1 MFTFTSLGTPAD
13 LCCDGTWGTE
23 PTWDEAGEPDPWFD
37 VWLPLILLSN
47 QQVPSCHLPA
57 SPATRH
63 SVSTM
68 NAKTSSG
75 GEEEASGMRNETL
88 GEAKRRQVIY
98 VAYVIAALDLT
109 FLFMQMGIMPYLA
122 KSLGL
127 DSVGF
132 GYLQTIFGVL
142 QLVGGYIFGRFADQF
157 GARAALILSC
167 ASGSIFFLL
176 MSLSTSIPLLFLS
189 RLPAVFMHG
198 MPGAQKVITDM
209 TAPSQR
215 AGALG
220 RLGLCFG
227 VGIIAGSAMGGV
239 LSTKFGIYVPTY
251 VGLVGSLIN
260 TLIAMVWIPSQTK
273 PKSDHHMTEHST
285 SRSGSLF
292 SITEI
297 LRLMKFPG
305 VMEVFIVKV
314 FAGLPIGLFMIMFSI
329 ISMDF
334 FGLEAVESGYLMS
347 YFGVLQM
354 VVQGLVVGKLA
365 SHCTEMTLLRLSVF
379 VFAGVGLGMALMRT
393 VWHYCIIA
401 VPLVFAFSMLA
412 TITDSIL
419 TKAVPSSDTGAMLGI
434 CASVQPLTRTVGPTI
449 GGVLYKQ
456 FGVSSFGYLQLVV
469 NLGLFVY
476 LLKSKI
482 PLGDVKSQ

>member
-1 MFTFTSLGTPAD
+1 M
-13 LCCDGTWGTE
+13 
-23 PTWDEAGEPDPWFD
+23 
-37 VWLPLILLSN
+37 
-47 QQVPSCHLPA
+47 
-57 SPATRH
+57 
-63 SVSTM
+63 STM
-68 NAKTSSG
+68 NAKAISE
-75 GEEEASGMRNETL
+75 GEEEVSGMRNETL
-88 GEAKRRQVIY
+88 GDSVHSGEVKRRQVIL
-98 VAYVIAALDLT
+98 VAYLIAAIDLT

-132 GYLQTIFGVL
+132 GYLQTTFGVL

-167 ASGSIFFLL
+167 ASGSVFFLL
-176 MSLSTSIPLLFLS
+176 MSMSTSIPLLFLS
-189 RLPAVFMHG
+189 RLPGVFMHG
-198 MPGAQKVITDM
+198 IPGAQKVITDM
-209 TAPSQR
+209 TTPSQR
-215 AGALG
+215 ADALG
-220 RLGLCFG
+220 KLGLCFG
-227 VGIIAGSAMGGV
+227 IGIIAGSALGGV
-239 LSTKFGIYVPTY
+239 LSTEFGIFVPTY
-251 VGLVGSLIN
+251 VALVGSLIN
-260 TLIAMVWIPSQTK
+260 TLIAVVWIPLQTK
-273 PKSDHHMTEHST
+273 PKLNQHMTENSN
-285 SRSGSLF
+285 LF
-292 SITEI
+292 SIREM

-365 SHCTEMTLLRLSVF
+365 NHCTEMTLLRLSVF
-379 VFAGVGLGMALMRT
+379 VFAGVGLGMALMKT

-469 NLGLFVY
+469 NIGLFVY
-476 LLKSKI
+476 LSKSKI
-482 PLGDVKSQ
+482 PLREVKSQ

>member
-1 MFTFTSLGTPAD
+1 
-13 LCCDGTWGTE
+13 
-23 PTWDEAGEPDPWFD
+23 
-37 VWLPLILLSN
+37 
-47 QQVPSCHLPA
+47 
-57 SPATRH
+57 
-63 SVSTM
+63 VSTM
-68 NAKTSSG
+68 NAKTSSA
-75 GEEEASGMRNETL
+75 GEEEALGMSNETL
-88 GEAKRRQVIY
+88 GEAKRRQVIR

-109 FLFMQMGIMPYLA
+109 FLFMQMGLMPYLA

-167 ASGSIFFLL
+167 ASGSCFFLL
-176 MSLSTSIPLLFLS
+176 LSLSTNIPLLFLS
-189 RLPAVFMHG
+189 RLPGVFMHG
-198 MPGAQKVITDM
+198 IPGAQKVITDV
-209 TAPSQR
+209 TTPSQR

-220 RLGLCFG
+220 KLGFCFG
-227 VGIIAGSAMGGV
+227 VGIISGSAVGGI
-239 LSTKFGIYVPTY
+239 LSTKFGVYVPTY
-251 VGLVGSLIN
+251 VGLMGSLIN
-260 TLIAMVWIPSQTK
+260 TLIAVVWIPSQTK
-273 PKSDHHMTEHST
+273 PKSDHHMTELSD
-285 SRSGSLF
+285 LF
-292 SITEI
+292 SIREI

-314 FAGLPIGLFMIMFSI
+314 FAGFPIGLFMIMFSI

-365 SHCTEMTLLRLSVF
+365 SRCSEMTLLRLSVF

-456 FGVSSFGYLQLVV
+456 FGVSSFGYLQLMV

-482 PLGDVKSQ
+482 PLEEMKSQ

>member
-1 MFTFTSLGTPAD
+1 MS
-13 LCCDGTWGTE
+13 
-23 PTWDEAGEPDPWFD
+23 
-37 VWLPLILLSN
+37 
-47 QQVPSCHLPA
+47 
-57 SPATRH
+57 
-63 SVSTM
+63 
-68 NAKTSSG
+68 AKTSSG

-88 GEAKRRQVIY
+88 GEAKRRQVIR

-109 FLFMQMGIMPYLA
+109 LLFMQMGVMPYLA

-198 MPGAQKVITDM
+198 IPGAQKVITDV

-220 RLGLCFG
+220 KLGLCFG

-239 LSTKFGIYVPTY
+239 LSTKFGIYVPAY
-251 VGLVGSLIN
+251 IGLVGSLIN
-260 TLIAMVWIPSQTK
+260 TVIVMVWIPSQTK
-273 PKSDHHMTEHST
+273 PKSDHHMTEHS
-285 SRSGSLF
+285 RSQAGSLF
-292 SITEI
+292 SIREI

-393 VWHYCIIA
+393 VWHYCIVA

-456 FGVSSFGYLQLVV
+456 FGVSSFGYLQLMV

-482 PLGDVKSQ
+482 PLGEMKSQ

>member
-1 MFTFTSLGTPAD
+1 
-13 LCCDGTWGTE
+13 
-23 PTWDEAGEPDPWFD
+23 
-37 VWLPLILLSN
+37 
-47 QQVPSCHLPA
+47 
-57 SPATRH
+57 
-63 SVSTM
+63 VSTM
-68 NAKTSSG
+68 NAKTRSE
-75 GEEEASGMRNETL
+75 GEEEASGMRKETLRESGHL
-88 GEAKRRQVIY
+88 GEAKRGQVIR

-109 FLFMQMGIMPYLA
+109 LVFMQLGVMPYLA
-122 KSLGL
+122 KNLGL

-132 GYLQTIFGVL
+132 GYLQTVFGVL

-167 ASGSIFFLL
+167 ASASVFFLL
-176 MSLSTSIPLLFLS
+176 VSFSTNIPLLFLS
-189 RLPAVFMHG
+189 RLPTVFMHG
-198 MPGAQKVITDM
+198 LPGAQKVLTDV
-209 TAPSQR
+209 TTPSQR
-215 AGALG
+215 ADALG
-220 RLGLCFG
+220 KLGLCFG
-227 VGIIAGSAMGGV
+227 VGIIAGSALGGV
-239 LSTKFGIYVPTY
+239 LSTKFGVYVPAY

-273 PKSDHHMTEHST
+273 PKSDQHVTEPSN
-285 SRSGSLF
+285 LF
-292 SITEI
+292 SVREI

-305 VMEVFIVKV
+305 VMEIFIVKV
-314 FAGLPIGLFMIMFSI
+314 FSGLPIGLFMIMFSI

-365 SHCTEMTLLRLSVF
+365 NHYTEMTLLRLGVF
-379 VFAGVGLGMALMRT
+379 VFAGVGLGMALMRS

-401 VPLVFAFSMLA
+401 VPLVFAFSTLA

-456 FGVSSFGYLQLVV
+456 FGVSSFGYLQLIV
-469 NLGLFVY
+469 NFGLFVY

-482 PLGDVKSQ
+482 PLEEMKSK

>member
-1 MFTFTSLGTPAD
+1 MLAQHLSHSRPAASL
-13 LCCDGTWGTE
+13 
-23 PTWDEAGEPDPWFD
+23 
-37 VWLPLILLSN
+37 
-47 QQVPSCHLPA
+47 
-57 SPATRH
+57 

-68 NAKTSSG
+68 NAKTSSA
-75 GEEEASGMRNETL
+75 GEEEASGMRNDTL
-88 GEAKRRQVIY
+88 GEAKRQRVIR
-98 VAYVIAALDLT
+98 VAYVVAALDLT
-109 FLFMQMGIMPYLA
+109 FLFMQIGVMPYLA

-132 GYLQTIFGVL
+132 GYLQTTFGVL

-176 MSLSTSIPLLFLS
+176 MSLSTNIPLLFLS
-189 RLPAVFMHG
+189 RVPGVFMHG
-198 MPGAQKVITDM
+198 IPGAQKVITDM
-209 TAPSQR
+209 TTPSQR

-220 RLGLCFG
+220 KLGFCFG
-227 VGIIAGSAMGGV
+227 VGIISGSAVGGV
-239 LSTKFGIYVPTY
+239 LSTKFGVYVPAY

-260 TLIAMVWIPSQTK
+260 TLIAVIWIPSQST

-285 SRSGSLF
+285 SQSGSLF
-292 SITEI
+292 SIREI

-365 SHCTEMTLLRLSVF
+365 SRCSEMTLLRLSVF

-393 VWHYCIIA
+393 VWHYCILA
-401 VPLVFAFSMLA
+401 APLVFAFSMLA

-434 CASVQPLTRTVGPTI
+434 CASVQPFTRTVGPTI

-456 FGVSSFGYLQLVV
+456 FGVSSFGYLQLMV

-482 PLGDVKSQ
+482 PLEEMKSQ

>member
-1 MFTFTSLGTPAD
+1 M
-13 LCCDGTWGTE
+13 
-23 PTWDEAGEPDPWFD
+23 
-37 VWLPLILLSN
+37 
-47 QQVPSCHLPA
+47 
-57 SPATRH
+57 
-63 SVSTM
+63 STM
-68 NAKTSSG
+68 NAKAISE

-88 GEAKRRQVIY
+88 GKSSHSGEVKRGQVILA
-98 VAYVIAALDLT
+98 AYLIAALDLT

-132 GYLQTIFGVL
+132 GYLQTTFGVL

-167 ASGSIFFLL
+167 ASESVFFLL
-176 MSLSTSIPLLFLS
+176 MSISTTIPLLFLS
-189 RLPAVFMHG
+189 RLPGVFMHG
-198 MPGAQKVITDM
+198 IPGAQKVITDM
-209 TAPSQR
+209 TSPSQR
-215 AGALG
+215 ADALG
-220 RLGLCFG
+220 KLGLCFG
-227 VGIIAGSAMGGV
+227 IGIIAGSALGGV
-239 LSTKFGIYVPTY
+239 LSTKFGIFVPIYVA
-251 VGLVGSLIN
+251 LVGSLIN
-260 TLIAMVWIPSQTK
+260 TLIAVVWIPLQTK
-273 PKSDHHMTEHST
+273 PKLNQHMTEHST
-285 SRSGSLF
+285 SQSGSLF
-292 SITEI
+292 SIREI

-365 SHCTEMTLLRLSVF
+365 NHCTEMTLLRLSVF

-449 GGVLYKQ
+449 GGVLYKH

-469 NLGLFVY
+469 NIGLFVY

-482 PLGDVKSQ
+482 PLREVKS

>member
-1 MFTFTSLGTPAD
+1 
-13 LCCDGTWGTE
+13 
-23 PTWDEAGEPDPWFD
+23 
-37 VWLPLILLSN
+37 
-47 QQVPSCHLPA
+47 
-57 SPATRH
+57 
-63 SVSTM
+63 M
-68 NAKTSSG
+68 NAKTSSE
-75 GEEEASGMRNETL
+75 GEEEASGTRNETL
-88 GEAKRRQVIY
+88 GKNGYLGEAKRGQVIR

-109 FLFMQMGIMPYLA
+109 FLFMQMGVMPYLA

-167 ASGSIFFLL
+167 ASGSVFFLL

-189 RLPAVFMHG
+189 RLPGVFMHG
-198 MPGAQKVITDM
+198 IPGAQKVITDM
-209 TAPSQR
+209 TTPSQR

-220 RLGLCFG
+220 KLGLCFG
-227 VGIIAGSAMGGV
+227 VGIIAGSALGGV
-239 LSTKFGIYVPTY
+239 LSTKLGIYSPAY

-273 PKSDHHMTEHST
+273 PKSDHHVPENS
-285 SRSGSLF
+285 
-292 SITEI
+292 
-297 LRLMKFPG
+297 
-305 VMEVFIVKV
+305 
-314 FAGLPIGLFMIMFSI
+314 LFMIMFSI

-365 SHCTEMTLLRLSVF
+365 SHCTEMTLLRLSVL

-456 FGVSSFGYLQLVV
+456 FGVSSFGYLQLMV

-476 LLKSKI
+476 LLRSKI
-482 PLGDVKSQ
+482 PLGEMKSQ

>member
-1 MFTFTSLGTPAD
+1 MLAQR
-13 LCCDGTWGTE
+13 
-23 PTWDEAGEPDPWFD
+23 
-37 VWLPLILLSN
+37 LSH
-47 QQVPSCHLPA
+47 SR
-57 SPATRH
+57 PATSR
-63 SVSTM
+63 SVSIM
-68 NAKTSSG
+68 NAKTSSA
-75 GEEEASGMRNETL
+75 GEEEASGMSNETL
-88 GEAKRRQVIY
+88 GESGCWGEAKRRQVIR

-109 FLFMQMGIMPYLA
+109 FLFMQIAVMPYLA

-157 GARAALILSC
+157 GVRAALILSC

-176 MSLSTSIPLLFLS
+176 MSLSTNIPLLFLS
-189 RLPAVFMHG
+189 RLPGVFMHG
-198 MPGAQKVITDM
+198 IPGAQKVITDM
-209 TAPSQR
+209 TTPSQR
-215 AGALG
+215 AGTLG
-220 RLGLCFG
+220 KLGFCFG
-227 VGIIAGSAMGGV
+227 VGIIAGSVMGGV
-239 LSTKFGIYVPTY
+239 LSTKFGVYVPTY
-251 VGLVGSLIN
+251 VGLAGSLIN

-273 PKSDHHMTEHST
+273 PKSDHHVTEHST
-285 SRSGSLF
+285 SQSGSLF
-292 SITEI
+292 SIREI

-354 VVQGLVVGKLA
+354 VVQGLVIEKLA
-365 SHCTEMTLLRLSVF
+365 SHCSEMTLLRLSVF

-401 VPLVFAFSMLA
+401 VPMVFAFNMLA
-412 TITDSIL
+412 TITDSML
-419 TKAVPSSDTGAMLGI
+419 TKAVPSSSTGAMLGI

-456 FGVSSFGYLQLVV
+456 FGVSSFGYLQLMI

-482 PLGDVKSQ
+482 PLEEMKSQ

>member
-1 MFTFTSLGTPAD
+1 M
-13 LCCDGTWGTE
+13 
-23 PTWDEAGEPDPWFD
+23 
-37 VWLPLILLSN
+37 
-47 QQVPSCHLPA
+47 
-57 SPATRH
+57 
-63 SVSTM
+63 STM
-68 NAKTSSG
+68 NVKAISG
-75 GEEEASGMRNETL
+75 GEEEASGMRNKILEENGHS
-88 GEAKRRQVIY
+88 GEIKRGQVIL
-98 VAYVIAALDLT
+98 VAYLIAALDLT
-109 FLFMQMGIMPYLA
+109 FLFMQMGIVPYLA

-132 GYLQTIFGVL
+132 GYLQTTFGVL

-167 ASGSIFFLL
+167 TSASVFFLL
-176 MSLSTSIPLLFLS
+176 MSISTSIPVLFLS
-189 RLPAVFMHG
+189 RLPGVFMHG
-198 MPGAQKVITDM
+198 IPGAQKVITDM
-209 TAPSQR
+209 TTPSQR
-215 AGALG
+215 ADALG
-220 RLGLCFG
+220 KLGLCFG
-227 VGIIAGSAMGGV
+227 IGIIAGSALGGV
-239 LSTKFGIYVPTY
+239 LSTKFGIFVPTY

-260 TLIAMVWIPSQTK
+260 TLIAMVWIPLQTK
-273 PKSDHHMTEHST
+273 PKSNQHVTEHST
-285 SRSGSLF
+285 SQSGSLF
-292 SITEI
+292 SIKEI

-314 FAGLPIGLFMIMFSI
+314 LAGLPIGLFMIMFSI

-334 FGLEAVESGYLMS
+334 FRLEAVESGYLMS

-365 SHCTEMTLLRLSVF
+365 NHCSEMTLLRLSVF

-469 NLGLFVY
+469 NIGLFVY

-482 PLGDVKSQ
+482 PLSEMKS

>member
-1 MFTFTSLGTPAD
+1 
-13 LCCDGTWGTE
+13 
-23 PTWDEAGEPDPWFD
+23 
-37 VWLPLILLSN
+37 
-47 QQVPSCHLPA
+47 
-57 SPATRH
+57 
-63 SVSTM
+63 VSTM
-68 NAKTSSG
+68 NAKTSSR
-75 GEEEASGMRNETL
+75 GEEEASGTRNETL
-88 GEAKRRQVIY
+88 GESGCLGEAKKRRVIR

-109 FLFMQMGIMPYLA
+109 FLFMQIGVVPYLA

-142 QLVGGYIFGRFADQF
+142 QLMGGYIFGRFADQF

-167 ASGSIFFLL
+167 VSGSIFFLL
-176 MSLSTSIPLLFLS
+176 MTLSTSIPILFLS
-189 RLPAVFMHG
+189 RLPGVFMHG
-198 MPGAQKVITDM
+198 IPGAQKVITDM
-209 TAPSQR
+209 TSPSQR

-220 RLGLCFG
+220 KLGFCFG
-227 VGIIAGSAMGGV
+227 VGIIFGSVLGGV
-239 LSTKFGIYVPTY
+239 LSTKFGIYAPTY
-251 VGLVGSLIN
+251 VGLVGSVIN
-260 TLIAMVWIPSQTK
+260 TLIATICIPSQLK
-273 PKSDHHMTEHST
+273 PESDHHVTEHSD
-285 SRSGSLF
+285 LF
-292 SITEI
+292 SIREI

-305 VMEVFIVKV
+305 VMEVFIIKV

-347 YFGVLQM
+347 YIGVLQM
-354 VVQGLVVGKLA
+354 VVQGLVVGKL
-365 SHCTEMTLLRLSVF
+365 SHHCTEMTLLRLSVF

-401 VPLVFAFSMLA
+401 VPLVFAFSTLA

-456 FGVSSFGYLQLVV
+456 FGVSSFGYLQLMV

-476 LLKSKI
+476 LWKSKI
-482 PLGDVKSQ
+482 PLEEMKSQ

>member
-1 MFTFTSLGTPAD
+1 
-13 LCCDGTWGTE
+13 
-23 PTWDEAGEPDPWFD
+23 
-37 VWLPLILLSN
+37 
-47 QQVPSCHLPA
+47 
-57 SPATRH
+57 
-63 SVSTM
+63 M
-68 NAKTSSG
+68 NAKTSSE
-75 GEEEASGMRNETL
+75 GEEEASGTRNEVLGESSGL
-88 GEAKRRQVIY
+88 GEAKRRQVIR

-109 FLFMQMGIMPYLA
+109 FLFMQMGVMPYLA

-157 GARAALILSC
+157 GVRAALILSC
-167 ASGSIFFLL
+167 ASGSVFFLL

-189 RLPAVFMHG
+189 RLPGVFMHG
-198 MPGAQKVITDM
+198 IPGAQKVIADM

-220 RLGLCFG
+220 KLGLCFG
-227 VGIIAGSAMGGV
+227 VGIIAGSALGGV
-239 LSTKFGIYVPTY
+239 LSTKLGIYVPTY

-273 PKSDHHMTEHST
+273 PKSDHHETEHST
-285 SRSGSLF
+285 SQSGSLF
-292 SITEI
+292 SIREI

-305 VMEVFIVKV
+305 VTEVFIVKV
-314 FAGLPIGLFMIMFSI
+314 LAGFPIGLFMIMFSI

-334 FGLEAVESGYLMS
+334 FGLEAVEAGYLMS

-393 VWHYCIIA
+393 VWHYCVIA

-456 FGVSSFGYLQLVV
+456 FGVSSFGYLQLMV
-469 NLGLFVY
+469 NLGLFAY

-482 PLGDVKSQ
+482 PLGEMKSQ

>member
-1 MFTFTSLGTPAD
+1 
-13 LCCDGTWGTE
+13 
-23 PTWDEAGEPDPWFD
+23 
-37 VWLPLILLSN
+37 
-47 QQVPSCHLPA
+47 
-57 SPATRH
+57 
-63 SVSTM
+63 STM
-68 NAKTSSG
+68 KAKTSSES
-75 GEEEASGMRNETL
+75 EEEALEMINETL
-88 GEAKRRQVIY
+88 GESGRLGEAKRGQVIR

-109 FLFMQMGIMPYLA
+109 FLFMQMGVMPYLA

-127 DSVGF
+127 DSLGF
-132 GYLQTIFGVL
+132 GYLQTIFGVV

-167 ASGSIFFLL
+167 ASASVFFLL

-189 RLPAVFMHG
+189 RLPGVFMHG
-198 MPGAQKVITDM
+198 IPGAQKVITDM
-209 TAPSQR
+209 TTPSQR

-220 RLGLCFG
+220 KLGLCFG
-227 VGIIAGSAMGGV
+227 VGIIAGSALGGV
-239 LSTKFGIYVPTY
+239 LSTKLGIYVPTY

-260 TLIAMVWIPSQTK
+260 TLIAMVWIPLQTK
-273 PKSDHHMTEHST
+273 PKSDLLVTEHST
-285 SRSGSLF
+285 SQSGSLF
-292 SITEI
+292 SIREI

-354 VVQGLVVGKLA
+354 VVQGLIVGKLA

-379 VFAGVGLGMALMRT
+379 IFAGVGLGMALMRT
-393 VWHYCIIA
+393 VWHYCVIA

-456 FGVSSFGYLQLVV
+456 FGVSSFGYLQLMV

-482 PLGDVKSQ
+482 PLGEMKS